1 MQKEAQE
8 ELFEE
13 ETLEVEVEKEE
24 KPQEESVEAEVAEEP
39 SKTSDDELDSYSES
53 VQKRISKLTAKMRE
67 AERREKAALEYA
79 QSVQKQ
85 LDDSSKKTRSLDESF
100 VSEFE
105 TRVNYQEQSLR
116 NNLREAIDRGDIDA
130 QVEAQTALAKLA
142 QDNERLAYV
151 KRQREAQAEQTVQQ
165 PEPAQ
170 PQPQAQPQVDPKA
183 QAWADKNEWFGS
195 DEPMTLTAFS
205 IHKSL
210 VESEGFDPQSDDY
223 YRELDTRIRTEFPH
237 KFETKQAKSS
247 GPVVAGAN
255 RNTQR
260 SNKKSVKL
268 TESQVAI
275 ARKLG
280 ITNEQYARQLLRL
293 QES

>member
-223 YRELDTRIRTEFPH
+223 YQELDTRIRTEFPH

>member
-1 MQKEAQE
+1 MQKEAQD

-13 ETLEVEVEKEE
+13 DTVEVEVEKEE
-24 KPQEESVEAEVAEEP
+24 KPQEESVEAEVVEEQA
-39 SKTSDDELDSYSES
+39 KASDDELESYSES

-85 LDDSSKKTRSLDESF
+85 LDDSSKKTQSLDESF
-100 VSEFE
+100 VTEFE
-105 TRVNYQEQSLR
+105 NRVAYQEQSLR
-116 NNLREAIDRGDIDA
+116 NGLREAIDRGDIDA

-151 KRQREAQAEQTVQQ
+151 KRQREAQAQQVAEQPQV
-165 PEPAQ
+165 AQ
-170 PQPQAQPQVDPKA
+170 PQAPAQIDPKA
-183 QAWADKNEWFGS
+183 QAWADKNEWFGT

-210 VESEGFDPQSDDY
+210 IETEGFDPQSDEY
-223 YRELDTRIRTEFPH
+223 YQELDTRIRSEFPH
-237 KFETKQAKSS
+237 KFGAKQARSS

-255 RNTQR
+255 RNAQR

>member
-1 MQKEAQE
+1 MQKEAQT

-13 ETLEVEVEKEE
+13 DEVEVEVEE
-24 KPQEESVEAEVAEEP
+24 QKTQETIETEVAEDTA
-39 SKTSDDELDSYSES
+39 KASDDELESYSES

-85 LDDSSKKTRSLDESF
+85 LDDSSKKTNALDESF

-105 TRVNYQEQSLR
+105 TRVTYQEQSLR
-116 NNLREAIDRGDIDA
+116 NSLREAIDRGDIDA

-151 KRQREAQAEQTVQQ
+151 KRQRENQAGQVAETPQ
-165 PEPAQ
+165 P
-170 PQPQAQPQVDPKA
+170 PQPQAPAQVDPKA
-183 QAWADKNEWFGS
+183 QAWAEKNEWFGT

-210 VESEGFDPQSDDY
+210 IETEGFDPQSDEY
-223 YRELDTRIRTEFPH
+223 YNELDTRIRSEFPH
-237 KFETKQAKSS
+237 KFGTKKSKSS

-255 RNTQR
+255 RNIST

>member
-85 LDDSSKKTRSLDESF
+85 LDDSSKKTRSLDDSF

>member
-1 MQKEAQE
+1 MPKEAQE
-8 ELFEE
+8 DLFDEDA
-13 ETLEVEVEKEE
+13 VEVELEKEE
-24 KPQEESVEAEVAEEP
+24 QLQEETVEAEVSEDSAK
-39 SKTSDDELDSYSES
+39 SSDDELETYSDS

-85 LDDSSKKTRSLDESF
+85 LNDSSKKTNALDESF

-105 TRVNYQEQSLR
+105 TRVTYQDQSLR
-116 NNLREAIDRGDIDA
+116 NSLREAIDRGDIDA

-151 KRQREAQAEQTVQQ
+151 KRQREAQAQQVVEQ
-165 PEPAQ
+165 PEV
-170 PQPQAQPQVDPKA
+170 PQPQAPAQVDPKA

-205 IHKSL
+205 IHKNL
-210 VESEGFDPQSDDY
+210 VESEGFDPQSNEY
-223 YRELDTRIRTEFPH
+223 YQELDTRIRNEFPH
-237 KFETKQAKSS
+237 KFGAKQSRSS

-255 RNTQR
+255 RNTQK
-260 SNKKSVKL
+260 SNKKSVRL

-275 ARKLG
+275 AKKLG

>member
-1 MQKEAQE
+1 MPKEAQN
-8 ELFEE
+8 ELFDEDAV
-13 ETLEVEVEKEE
+13 EVEVENEE
-24 KPQEESVEAEVAEEP
+24 KPQEESIETEVVEVP
-39 SKTSDDELDSYSES
+39 LKNSDDELETYSEG

-79 QSVQKQ
+79 QSVQQQ
-85 LDDSSKKTRSLDESF
+85 LDESSKKTNALDESF

-116 NNLREAIDRGDIDA
+116 NTLREAIDRGDVDG

-151 KRQREAQAEQTVQQ
+151 KRQRENQTQQVTQQ
-165 PEPAQ
+165 PEP
-170 PQPQAQPQVDPKA
+170 PQPQAPAQVDPKA

-223 YRELDTRIRTEFPH
+223 YQELDTRIRSEFPH
-237 KFETKQAKSS
+237 KFEVKQTRSS

-255 RNTQR
+255 RNTQK

>member
-13 ETLEVEVEKEE
+13 DTVEVEVEKEE
-24 KPQEESVEAEVAEEP
+24 KPQEESVEAEVVEEP
-39 SKTSDDELDSYSES
+39 VKASEDELESYSES

-85 LDDSSKKTRSLDESF
+85 LDESSKKTDALDESF

-105 TRVNYQEQSLR
+105 TRVTYQEQSLR
-116 NNLREAIDRGDIDA
+116 NSLREAIDRGDVDA

-151 KRQREAQAEQTVQQ
+151 KKQRETQAQQVVEQPQA
-165 PEPAQ
+165 AQ
-170 PQPQAQPQVDPKA
+170 PQAPAQVDPKA
-183 QAWADKNEWFGS
+183 QAWAEKNEWFGT

-210 VESEGFDPQSDDY
+210 IETEGFDPQSDEY
-223 YRELDTRIRTEFPH
+223 YQELDTRIRSEFPH
-237 KFETKQAKSS
+237 KFEVKQVRSS

>member
-1 MQKEAQE
+1 MQKEAQD

-223 YRELDTRIRTEFPH
+223 YQELDTRIRTEFPH

-260 SNKKSVKL
+260 ANKKSVKL

>member
-13 ETLEVEVEKEE
+13 EAVEVEVEKEE
-24 KPQEESVEAEVAEEP
+24 KPQEESVETEVAEEP
-39 SKTSDDELDSYSES
+39 SKTSDDELDAYSES

-85 LDDSSKKTRSLDESF
+85 LDDSSKKTQSLDESF

-165 PEPAQ
+165 AEPAQ

-183 QAWADKNEWFGS
+183 QAWADKNEWFGT

-237 KFETKQAKSS
+237 KFETKQVKSS

>member
-1 MQKEAQE
+1 MQKEAQD

-13 ETLEVEVEKEE
+13 DAVEVEIEKEE
-24 KPQEESVEAEVAEEP
+24 KPQEESVEAEVVEE
-39 SKTSDDELDSYSES
+39 SAKTSDDELDSYSEG

-79 QSVQKQ
+79 QSVQRQ
-85 LDDSSKKTRSLDESF
+85 LDDSSKKAHALDESF

-105 TRVNYQEQSLR
+105 TRVGYQEQSLR
-116 NNLREAIDRGDIDA
+116 NGLREAIDRGDIDA

-151 KRQREAQAEQTVQQ
+151 KRQREAQAEQPVQQ
-165 PEPAQ
+165 PGPAQ
-170 PQPQAQPQVDPKA
+170 SQPRAQPQVDPKA
-183 QAWADKNEWFGS
+183 QAWADKNEWFGT

-210 VESEGFDPQSDDY
+210 VETEGFDPQSDDY
-223 YRELDTRIRTEFPH
+223 YQELDTRIRTEFPH
-237 KFETKQAKSS
+237 KFGNKQTRSS
-247 GPVVAGAN
+247 GPAVAGAN
-255 RNTQR
+255 RATQR

>member
-39 SKTSDDELDSYSES
+39 SKTSDDELDAYSES

-85 LDDSSKKTRSLDESF
+85 LDDSSKKTRSLDDSF